1 MTLKERIYKDMVEA
15 MKSKDAFK
23 KNILSMVRAAI
34 LQVEKDTQKEL
45 DDEGVISVISK
56 EIKQRK
62 EVLPEYEKSGRQDL
76 VDKAKKEIEIMQ
88 SYLPEQLSEEEIEEM
103 VKKVIEET
111 GAKSK
116 SDIGKVMGKIMP
128 MVKGRADGNLVR
140 EIVTRHLEG

>member
-76 VDKAKKEIEIMQ
+76 VDKAKKEIEIME

>member
-15 MKSKDAFK
+15 MKNKDNFK

-45 DDEGVISVISK
+45 DDEGVINVISK

-62 EVLPEYEKSGRQDL
+62 EVLPDYEKSGRQDL
-76 VDKAKKEIEIMQ
+76 VDKARKEIEIML
-88 SYLPEQLSEEEIEEM
+88 SYLPKQLSEEEIEEI

-111 GAKSK
+111 GAKTK
-116 SDIGKVMGKIMP
+116 SDIGKVMGKVMP
-128 MVKGRADGNLVR
+128 IVKGRADGNLVKDM
-140 EIVTRHLEG
+140 VNKYLQ

>member
-76 VDKAKKEIEIMQ
+76 VDKAKKEIEIME

-111 GAKSK
+111 GTKSK